1 MAPKNQNWARSLTS
15 ALNLGTSVAAAVAIG
30 WFGGQ
35 WLDNRY
41 GTGNKLAIIGLLL
54 GVAAAMKMLWQR
66 MNQDTERS
74 NLRKESND
82 TKNKLGD
89 K

>member
-1 MAPKNQNWARSLTS
+1 MAPKKQNWARSLTM
-15 ALNLGTSVAAAVAIG
+15 ALNLGTSVAAAIAIG

-54 GVAAAMKMLWQR
+54 GVAAAMKMLWER
-66 MNQDTERS
+66 MSQDAKQSTERKDS
-74 NLRKESND
+74 NN
-82 TKNKLGD
+82 TKNRFGN
-89 K
+89 

>member
-1 MAPKNQNWARSLTS
+1 MAPKKQNWARSLT
-15 ALNLGTSVAAAVAIG
+15 AAVNLGTSVAAAVAIG

-41 GTGNKLAIIGLLL
+41 GTGNKLAILGLLL

-66 MNQDTERS
+66 MSLDNERP
-74 NLRKESND
+74 NPRKESND

-89 K
+89 Q